1 MSFNI
6 DIDEADVAVLNQNL
20 NKSKDLFVSI
30 SKSLHTIS
38 TKSINASNNIKP
50 ILQDV
55 NKLTNNKNQ
64 VDRGLSILTEVSES
78 AKIINNYESILSQ
91 SIEHIGLKSYVDTL
105 YKSKSLLAKLQ
116 GKFKRFRGII
126 NNFTNTIDKAD
137 LKLQNYYQGLLNQG
151 SDVLLSSPSKI
162 QDIKSIMALYHKEQD
177 SVQHISYS
185 KIRSAIV
192 VESLR
197 SLKNASEPQDRP
209 DNVPYEKGS
218 NGIAVF
224 VDGFISMI
232 DNETKLSYE
241 LELPGD
247 NLISL
252 TEKSLDE
259 LVNNSYLI
267 LLTQFFN
274 LKNPTKLLNNDT
286 LLFEILEHLL
296 RLKTSLKLIV
306 GDLALETYEYKLNA
320 FMIQYHVMFLE
331 YFKLIDYKILST
343 NVQSEAV
350 VVELMS
356 RVRKISEY
364 KTSLLALVSQCKLG
378 DWVTKSPPF
387 QFISVCHSSIPNI
400 TNDNSPE
407 YLLTS
412 LLSDMINA
420 IIIDIE
426 IRMSQPS
433 NSSSASIHSKKSS
446 SEGFS
451 LLKYLD
457 IIETIIGHAPSL
469 HSALG
474 SLGLERLEKLKKRFV
489 KFVLEDWNTA
499 SFLLINEMNTITKSQ
514 AHNMT
519 SNAGTSSPRSSTAT
533 SSIASTANIGKHL
546 TSKEKDM
553 VKDMFKHFNE
563 AFEEALKNYEKFNI
577 TDPQLRNYLGNE
589 IKKLVSNTYFKVY
602 DSFINTDFAKNK
614 TKYIKYDKVQFLK
627 ILNDRL

>member
-259 LVNNSYLI
+259 L
-267 LLTQFFN
+267 
-274 LKNPTKLLNNDT
+274 
-286 LLFEILEHLL
+286 
-296 RLKTSLKLIV
+296 LIV